1 MYSAKPFS
9 RVLIVLTVLVLA
21 AMACNL
27 PFGGEASTPVV
38 PTPVKAT
45 EEAYTE
51 APELFPTA
59 TQAATVEP
67 TTAPTNAPTVAAA
80 TTQAPVPDDRVGYQG
95 VSFLH
100 MPNVF
105 TTASAGITPMY
116 PGEAGMTGFPG
127 PVPAY
132 YQFDLQ
138 GYPQTPT
145 NIKPQILVFPIHE
158 YAAVNSPAGI
168 IAGKLD
174 SELRT
179 VEMAIDNQPFLPM
192 WNAGQVFYARPEV
205 MGFQNGNGI
214 RYLTCF
220 AQAFVRIDEKCL
232 FYTYQ
237 GLTDDGNYYVSAIFP
252 LDLPDFHTQDAENQF
267 AKVMADTSLYPQYI
281 NEVKQR
287 LNSAKPY
294 EFFPVLDDLD
304 KMVTSLNV
312 APTANLEAPAIPAF
326 SCTGALATRLEP
338 ASRARVTFT
347 DGTPLRVREAAGKN
361 AKVIKTIPEGTE
373 MFILEGPVCTDQG
386 VWWHM
391 QTTNGSLS
399 GWVME
404 GDKGVYFI
412 EPWK

>member
-1 MYSAKPFS
+1 MNLAKPLS
-9 RVLIVLTVLVLA
+9 RVLIIFTVLVLSA
-21 AMACNL
+21 LACNL

-38 PTPVKAT
+38 STPVKVT
-45 EEAYTE
+45 EEVFTQ

-67 TTAPTNAPTVAAA
+67 TVAPTVVAA
-80 TTQAPVPDDRVGYQG
+80 TTQAPVPDDRVGYEG

-105 TTASAGITPMY
+105 TTASAVITPMN

-138 GYPQTPT
+138 GYFQTPT
-145 NIKPQILVFPIHE
+145 NINPQILVFPIHE
-158 YAAVNSPAGI
+158 FAAVNPPSGI

-237 GLTDDGNYYVSAIFP
+237 GLTDDGKYYVSAIFP

-287 LNSAKPY
+287 LGSAKPY
-294 EFFPVLDDLD
+294 EYFPVLTDLD
-304 KMVTSLNV
+304 KIVTSLNV
-312 APTANLEAPAIPAF
+312 APTAHLDVPAIPAF
-326 SCTGALATRLEP
+326 SCTGAVATRLMP

-373 MFILEGPVCTDQG
+373 IFILEGPVCADQG

-391 QTTNGSLS
+391 QTTNASLS

-404 GDKGVYFI
+404 GDQGVYFI